1 MRRAIAIA
9 ALSSCAALPFAANAA
24 PVLGPAYGDG
34 MVLQRGEP
42 VTISGKAAPGAEV
55 SGTFGETNARTT
67 AAEDGA
73 FTLTFPARAASVD
86 GVSLTVSDPTGTATL
101 NDLLIGDVFLC
112 SGQSNME
119 LSVTRALNTFNELRQ
134 AGDEAMRLL
143 MIPQATASTEQDSFA
158 APVDWKAADSDS
170 VADFSA
176 ACYFMAKQLREDR
189 PDVPVGLIHSNWGGS
204 AARAWFDPQG
214 VEARFGEDA
223 VAQLMLYDRDP
234 MAAAQSFAPQW
245 YDWYRQNDANREP
258 WTDPDMLEWTEVPQV
273 SFWNEWKGTGLDTDP
288 IANVWLRQD
297 LTLSAEQAGQD
308 GTLSIGAIDDLD
320 MTWVNGHPVGYTFGW
335 GVERHYRIP
344 AEYLR
349 EGKNEILIAANNMWD
364 MGGFFAGPDR
374 LFFETGGGATIPLGS
389 GWRYSISEIDGVP
402 PRAPWDA
409 NAGMGVMHNAM
420 IAPLGPMRLAGV
432 AWYQGEADV
441 GQGDY
446 DGKLDVLFKG
456 WRRQF
461 GEQARM
467 MVVQLA
473 NYGAEV
479 SQPTASGW
487 AQLRQEQLDAVAADG
502 NAALVTAIDIGE
514 PSDIHPANKNV
525 LGKRLAMAAER
536 APMPMPVAAT
546 LAGETI
552 TVRFTGIEGGLRAH
566 GGPYALGVELC
577 GETQESCRYVLPAL
591 QGDAMLIA
599 ADGQAVTRVRHAW
612 SDAPIVN
619 LYDGRGLPV
628 PGFELK
634 VGR

>member
-42 VTISGKAAPGAEV
+42 VTIAGKAAPGAEV
-55 SGTFGETNARTT
+55 SGTFGGTNARTT

-86 GVSLTVSDPTGTATL
+86 GESLTVSDPTGTATF

-176 ACYFMAKQLREDR
+176 ACYFMAKQLREER

-214 VEARFGEDA
+214 VEARFGKDA

-245 YDWYRQNDANREP
+245 YDWYRQNDVNREP
-258 WTDPDMLEWTEVPQV
+258 WTDPDMLEWTDVPQV

-374 LFFETGGGATIPLGS
+374 LFFETGDGGTIPLGS
-389 GWRYSISEIDGVP
+389 GWRYSISDIDGVP

-456 WRRQF
+456 WRSQF
-461 GEQARM
+461 GDQARM

-473 NYGAEV
+473 NYGVEV
-479 SQPTASGW
+479 SQPTASVW

-634 VGR
+634 VGG